1 MQCSSRKFVASQ
13 IYYGL
18 RIANPGWPAER
29 ITDAVIAECDM
40 LIRKLDG
47 RPDPRKIRRER
58 RERLARAF

>member
-40 LIRKLDG
+40 LIKKLDR
-47 RPDPRKIRRER
+47 RPAPGGKRHKGAATKLR
-58 RERLARAF
+58 